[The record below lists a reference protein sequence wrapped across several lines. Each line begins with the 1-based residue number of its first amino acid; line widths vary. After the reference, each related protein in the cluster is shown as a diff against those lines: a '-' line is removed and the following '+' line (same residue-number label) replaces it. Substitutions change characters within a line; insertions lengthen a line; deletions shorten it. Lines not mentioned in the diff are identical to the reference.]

1 MCVILLITL
10 LSKPPVNH
18 KPKIVDTHIH
28 KRKQSKHNTKYS
40 NQITREQNKKGRKK
54 TYKSKTINKNGN
66 KNILIGNTLN
76 VNRLN
81 AQSKRHRQAEWIEKQ
96 TLHMLSTRDPFQI

>member
-1 MCVILLITL
+1 M

-18 KPKIVDTHIH
+18 KPKIYNRYTHIH
-28 KRKQSKHNTKYS
+28 KRKQSKYNTKDS

-54 TYKSKTINKNGN
+54 THKSKTMNKNVN
-66 KNILIGNTLN
+66 NNIFIGNTIN

-81 AQSKRHRQAEWIEKQ
+81 AQTKRHRQAEWIEKH
-96 TLHMLSTRDPFQI
+96 TFYIKLSIRDPFQI